1 MEIPKSFLGYK
12 RENGRAGTRNHV
24 IILPVDDISN
34 ACAEAV
40 ANNIKGTMA
49 LPHSYGRLQFGADLD
64 LHFRTMIGTGSNPN
78 VAAVIVIGIEPKW
91 TKKIVDGIAKTGK
104 PVEGFHIERT
114 GDIGTVMKASKKA
127 QEFVMWASEKQRE
140 ECPMSDLWISVKCG
154 ESDTTSGLAANP
166 TVGNLMDKLEPMGV
180 HLCFGETSE
189 LTGAETVCA
198 KRGATPE
205 ASEKFMKT
213 WNSYNDF
220 ILKEATDDLSESQ
233 PTAGNIAGG
242 LTTIEEKAFG
252 NFQKI
257 GSCKFIDV
265 LEPAEEPT
273 KGKGLYF
280 MDTSSAAAECVTLQ
294 AAAGFNIHLF
304 PTGQGNIVGNPIE
317 PVVKLTANPLTVK
330 GMGEHIDCD
339 VSKILSREMT
349 MSEAGD
355 ELIKSMIRVA
365 NGRLTCAEALG
376 HKEFVMTKALQ
387 KCLKTHLFKL
397 MLFKKYL
404 VIVPGIILAFVLY
417 TLSQGFNNIIGI
429 ELLGYTKSPISTA
442 MIAILIGIILGN
454 IFLETK
460 GFLIGIDFTQKYI
473 LKIGIICLGIQLKP
487 FEFLKFGTIAIPLII
502 VCIISVL
509 IVVKLLIKRLK
520 ISTRMAYLISIGSTV
535 CGTTAIMATAPIIE
549 QTKVRSRMQ

>member
-40 ANNIKGTMA
+40 ANNIKGTIA
-49 LPHSYGRLQFGADLD
+49 LPHSYGRLQFGADLE
-64 LHFRTMIGTGSNPN
+64 LHFRTMIGTGKNPN

-91 TKKIVDGIAKTGK
+91 TKKIVDAIAETGK
-104 PVEGFHIERT
+104 PVEGFHIERS
-114 GDIGTVMKASKKA
+114 GDIQTIMKASKKA
-127 QEFVMWASEKQRE
+127 QEFSMWASEKQRE

-166 TVGNLMDKLEPMGV
+166 TVGNLMDKLEPLGV

-205 ASEKFMKT
+205 AEKKFMKT
-213 WNSYNDF
+213 WNDYNDF

-257 GSCKFIDV
+257 GTRKFIDV

-304 PTGQGNIVGNPIE
+304 PTGQGNIIGNPIE
-317 PVVKLTANPLTVK
+317 PVIN
-330 GMGEHIDCD
+330 
-339 VSKILSREMT
+339 
-349 MSEAGD
+349 
-355 ELIKSMIRVA
+355 
-365 NGRLTCAEALG
+365 
-376 HKEFVMTKALQ
+376 
-387 KCLKTHLFKL
+387 
-397 MLFKKYL
+397 
-404 VIVPGIILAFVLY
+404 
-417 TLSQGFNNIIGI
+417 
-429 ELLGYTKSPISTA
+429 
-442 MIAILIGIILGN
+442 
-454 IFLETK
+454 
-460 GFLIGIDFTQKYI
+460 
-473 LKIGIICLGIQLKP
+473 
-487 FEFLKFGTIAIPLII
+487 
-502 VCIISVL
+502 
-509 IVVKLLIKRLK
+509 
-520 ISTRMAYLISIGSTV
+520 
-535 CGTTAIMATAPIIE
+535 
-549 QTKVRSRMQ
+549 